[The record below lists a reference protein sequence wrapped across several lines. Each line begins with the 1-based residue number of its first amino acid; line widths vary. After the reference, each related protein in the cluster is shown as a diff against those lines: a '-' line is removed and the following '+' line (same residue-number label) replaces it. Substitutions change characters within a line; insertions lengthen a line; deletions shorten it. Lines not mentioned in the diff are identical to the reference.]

1 MTSIKEK
8 RILNKL
14 RVMGII
20 RFGDVER
27 GTDCV
32 KIRAVEIRNK
42 RSALLLIRYQIEE

>member
-1 MTSIKEK
+1 MTSIKK
-8 RILNKL
+8 TDFLYKL

-27 GTDCV
+27 GSDCV